1 MAATAWPG
9 LDPLGQPLKL
19 GDDTW
24 EVVGVVGDIRSA
36 FPLAPTP
43 AAAYQPITPAGF
55 EAPSKSGVLLV
66 ARLTPGIDGPSV
78 LLETVRSVDPD
89 LTVVDV
95 KPLTEEVDQ
104 ALFLARVATFVYGG
118 MGILGLILAA
128 VGLAGVTAYAVARR
142 TREIGIRMA
151 LGAQRADVLRL
162 VLRESTVITVAG
174 TITGTILAL
183 VLTRALA
190 GVVET
195 LAETTRTSVSDP
207 KLLIGGPAL
216 LLLLALFACYVPARR
231 STQVDPVAAL
241 RAE

>member
-1 MAATAWPG
+1 
-9 LDPLGQPLKL
+9 
-19 GDDTW
+19 
-24 EVVGVVGDIRSA
+24 
-36 FPLAPTP
+36 
-43 AAAYQPITPAGF
+43 
-55 EAPSKSGVLLV
+55 
-66 ARLTPGIDGPSV
+66 
-78 LLETVRSVDPD
+78 VDPE
-89 LTVVDV
+89 LTVVDI
-95 KPLTEEVDQ
+95 KPLTREVEQ
-104 ALFLARVATFVYGG
+104 ALFLARVATVAYGG

-151 LGAQRADVLRL
+151 LGAKRSDVLRL
-162 VLRESTVITVAG
+162 VLRESAVITVAG
-174 TITGTILAL
+174 TITGTLLAL
-183 VLTRALA
+183 LLTRALA

-207 KLLIGGPAL
+207 RLLLGGPAL